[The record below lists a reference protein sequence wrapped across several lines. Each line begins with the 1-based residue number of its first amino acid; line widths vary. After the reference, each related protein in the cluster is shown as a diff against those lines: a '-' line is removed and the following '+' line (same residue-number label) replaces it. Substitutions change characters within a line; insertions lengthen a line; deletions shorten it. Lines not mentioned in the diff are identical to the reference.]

1 MSELINNS
9 KYRKERLKELILKLH
24 EGESAEVVKQELV
37 ETLKSIPYGEVVEV
51 EQELMQEGL
60 PEEEVLKLCD
70 VHGSVLEGNVD
81 LSGAKDIPPGHPV
94 DVFKKENVEL
104 KIVAEKAQGMLK
116 ALVAVNEAEFTK
128 FLFGLQAVFNQ
139 LMDVDKHYL
148 RKEYLLFPH
157 LEQNEITGPPKVM
170 WGKHDEIREQLKGC
184 IEILQTRELTKNDLA
199 DSVELLFAP
208 ALQALIDM
216 TQKEE
221 EILFPMSMDVLT
233 TEDWYSIHKQTLE
246 FGFCLYDPDVDW
258 KPEGI
263 TDEEDETSVTSD
275 GSIQLPSGSFSA
287 KEIMAI
293 LNSVPFDMTFV
304 DKDDKVKYFTQG
316 KERIFVRNRS
326 IINRDVRLCHPPGS
340 THIVEKILEDF
351 KSGIASH
358 APFWIQMKGKFIK
371 IEYFALRGED
381 GEYLGTLEVSQDLS
395 ENRALEGE
403 KRILE
408 YSNEKKEEN
417 G

>member
-24 EGESAEVVKQELV
+24 EGESAEAVKKELV

-81 LSGAKDIPPGHPV
+81 LSGAKDIPAGHPV
-94 DVFKKENVEL
+94 DVFLKENIEL
-104 KIVAEKAQGMLK
+104 IKVAKKAQGLLK
-116 ALVAVNEAEFTK
+116 ALSAVDESEFTQ
-128 FLFGLQAVFNQ
+128 FLFGLQGVFNQ

-157 LEQNEITGPPKVM
+157 LEKNEITGPPKVM

-184 IEILQTRELTKNDLA
+184 IEILQSKKLTKTDLA
-199 DSVELLFAP
+199 DSVELLFSP

-216 TQKEE
+216 VQKEE

-246 FGFCLYDPDVDW
+246 FGFCLYDPDTDW
-258 KPEGI
+258 KPDGL
-263 TDEEDETSVTSD
+263 TDEKDDTGVTSN

-351 KSGIASH
+351 KSGKASH

-403 KRILE
+403 RRILE
-408 YSNEKKEEN
+408 YSNDKEANN